1 MSTLVIFIR
10 LHWSSKLNFINLKI
24 LLNNIKISFVLQR
37 PTKFIIQKNMH
48 NLFVLFQYSTF
59 SERL

>member
-37 PTKFIIQKNMH
+37 PTKFITQKNMH
-48 NLFVLFQYSTF
+48 NLFVLLQYSTF